1 MEQVQ
6 TKASASAQVQKS
18 AQQEP
23 APKKKSRRQRQRE
36 NRKKRAEAETEAHTQ
51 IKTEGKTKEEIVKE
65 KRALEPPSPIKAD
78 DRTCFACK
86 KVCESRNQLNHH
98 YGGCPS
104 FLEKF
109 RTLKTPD
116 RHWHMII
123 QYALNKPKITGRICI
138 GCGEI
143 QTSRDALH
151 QHFTKCQKA
160 MDIDQWDRI
169 SMFGLLE
176 GTEHDDSAIHMKKY
190 VPRQVVPD
198 HVKRMFRFVTSL
210 KEDVERKKKDELEK
224 KMKTCTCVHCAYA
237 QHEPAIPHAT
247 LSQAQKEGYL
257 VVPVMMAG
265 YGTVLNGRMVYVPQQ
280 QVYVR
285 IHDKGPVSAPVQVQV
300 QASEPGPHN
309 SRTSS

>member
-1 MEQVQ
+1 MEQKSVQ
-6 TKASASAQVQKS
+6 V
-18 AQQEP
+18 QEP
-23 APKKKSRRQRQRE
+23 AKKKGQRQRQRE
-36 NRKKRAEAETEAHTQ
+36 NRKKREEAENDARAQ
-51 IKTEGKTKEEIVKE
+51 IKTEGKTKAEIVKE

-78 DRTCFACK
+78 DRTCFACEK
-86 KVCESRNQLNHH
+86 ICESRNQLNHH

-109 RTLKTPD
+109 TSLKAKD

-123 QYALNKPKITGRICI
+123 QYALNKPKVTARICI

-143 QTSRDALH
+143 QSSRDALH

-190 VPRQVVPD
+190 VPREIVPD
-198 HVKRMFRFVTSL
+198 HVKRMFKFVLSL
-210 KEDVERKKKDELEK
+210 KEDEEKKKKAELDK
-224 KMKTCTCVHCAYA
+224 KMKSCTCVHCAYA
-237 QHEPAIPHAT
+237 QHEPAIPHAG

-265 YGTVLNGRMVYVPQQ
+265 YGTVLNGRVVYVPQQ

-285 IHDKGPVSAPVQVQV
+285 IHDKGPVPVQ
-300 QASEPGPHN
+300 APDPHN

>member
-1 MEQVQ
+1 MESRVPVQ
-6 TKASASAQVQKS
+6 APAVQ
-18 AQQEP
+18 EE
-23 APKKKSRRQRQRE
+23 KKMGQRQRRRE
-36 NRKKRAEAETEAHTQ
+36 NRRKRAEAEVEVKTETDALAQ
-51 IKTEGKTKEEIVKE
+51 IKTEGKTKTEIVKE
-65 KRALEPPSPIKAD
+65 KRALESPSPVKAD
-78 DRTCFACK
+78 DRTCFACA

-109 RTLKTPD
+109 TTLKSKD

-151 QHFTKCQKA
+151 QHFTKCDKA

-190 VPRQVVPD
+190 VQRKVVPE
-198 HVKRMFRFVTSL
+198 HVKRMFKFVVAL
-210 KEDVERKKKDELEK
+210 KEDEGKRKKAELEK
-224 KMKTCTCVHCAYA
+224 KLKTCTCVHCAYA
-237 QHEPAIPHAT
+237 QNEPAVPHAG
-247 LSQAQKEGYL
+247 LSEAQKEGYL

-265 YGTVLNGRMVYVPQQ
+265 YGTVLNGRAVYVPQQ

-285 IHDKGPVSAPVQVQV
+285 IHDKGPV
-300 QASEPGPHN
+300 
-309 SRTSS
+309 

>member
-1 MEQVQ
+1 MP
-6 TKASASAQVQKS
+6 ASASAQAPVQV
-18 AQQEP
+18 QVQE
-23 APKKKSRRQRQRE
+23 PKKKKSQRKRQRE
-36 NRKKRAEAETEAHTQ
+36 NRRKKAEAEAEAKQKTDPEAHTQ
-51 IKTEGKTKEEIVKE
+51 VKTEGKTKAEIVKE
-65 KRALEPPSPIKAD
+65 KRALEAPSPIDAE
-78 DRTCFACK
+78 DRTCFACA

-109 RTLKTPD
+109 LKRPSND
-116 RHWHMII
+116 RNWHMTI
-123 QYALNKPKITGRICI
+123 QYALNKPKIAGRICI

-160 MDIDQWDRI
+160 MDIDQWDRL

-190 VPRQVVPD
+190 VPRKVVPD
-198 HVKRMFRFVTSL
+198 HVKRMFKFVGAL
-210 KEDVERKKKDELEK
+210 KADQEQKKKADLDK
-224 KMKTCTCVHCAYA
+224 KLKTCTCVHCAYA
-237 QHEPAIPHAT
+237 QHEPAIPHAG
-247 LSQAQKEGYL
+247 LSEAQKEGYL

-265 YGTVLNGRMVYVPQQ
+265 YGTVLNGRAVYVPQQ

-285 IHDKGPVSAPVQVQV
+285 IHDKG
-300 QASEPGPHN
+300 QA
-309 SRTSS
+309 

>member
-1 MEQVQ
+1 ME
-6 TKASASAQVQKS
+6 SAS

-23 APKKKSRRQRQRE
+23 AKKKSQRQRQRE
-36 NRKKRAEAETEAHTQ
+36 NRQKRSEAELKNESDARAQ
-51 IKTEGKTKEEIVKE
+51 IKTEGKTKTEIVKE
-65 KRALEPPSPIKAD
+65 KRALESPSPVKAD
-78 DRTCFACK
+78 DRTCFACT

-109 RTLKTPD
+109 TTLKAAD
-116 RHWHMII
+116 RYWHMII

-151 QHFTKCQKA
+151 QHFTKCHKA

-190 VPRQVVPD
+190 VPREIVPD
-198 HVKRMFRFVTSL
+198 HVKRMFKFVEGL
-210 KEDVERKKKDELEK
+210 KEDEEKKKKAELDK
-224 KMKTCTCVHCAYA
+224 KMKSCTCVHCAYA
-237 QHEPAIPHAT
+237 QHEPAVPHAG

-265 YGTVLNGRMVYVPQQ
+265 YGTVLNGRVVYVPQQ

-285 IHDKGPVSAPVQVQV
+285 IHDKGPAPAQVQV
-300 QASEPGPHN
+300 QNPHN